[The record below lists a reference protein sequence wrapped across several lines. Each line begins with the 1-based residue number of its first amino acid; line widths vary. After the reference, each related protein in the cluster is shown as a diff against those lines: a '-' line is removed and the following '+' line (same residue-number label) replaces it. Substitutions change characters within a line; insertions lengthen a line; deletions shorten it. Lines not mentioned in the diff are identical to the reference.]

1 MTDPARARGW
11 FLPALVAAVAG
22 LGAAALVGVAVARS
36 FTLRVA
42 KHATVVTP
50 AGSAHEDIVV
60 NSRGRAVYELS
71 GDTRHHPKC
80 TKANGCWSFWVPVKV
95 ASARKLSK
103 AHGIKGRT
111 QAWQRGGFRQ
121 VTLAGHPL
129 YTYTGDH
136 QRDVATGEGIRTFG
150 GTWHVMKAGPAK
162 APATSTTPAPTTT
175 GTTTTPTTT
184 TTPCLYPPCY

>member
-1 MTDPARARGW
+1 MTNPMRTRGW
-11 FLPALVAAVAG
+11 LLSAVVAAVAG
-22 LGAAALVGVAVARS
+22 LGVAALVGVAVARS

-42 KHATVVTP
+42 KNATVVSP
-50 AGSAHEDIVV
+50 AGSARENIVV

-95 ASARKLSK
+95 ASAHKLSK

-111 QAWQRGGFRQ
+111 RVWRRGAFLQ

-136 QRDVATGEGIRTFG
+136 QRDVAMGEGIRTFG

-162 APATSTTPAPTTT
+162 APTGSTPQPPTTT

-184 TTPCLYPPCY
+184 TTPCLYPPCS